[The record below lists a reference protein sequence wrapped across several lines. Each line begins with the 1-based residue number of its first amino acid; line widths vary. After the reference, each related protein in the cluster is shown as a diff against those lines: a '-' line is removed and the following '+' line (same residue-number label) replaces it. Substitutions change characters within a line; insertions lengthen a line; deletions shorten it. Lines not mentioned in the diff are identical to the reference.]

1 MQEIKINNQ
10 VDKDSSKSSNIIGSL
25 YKKYKFKI
33 LISIIFTILAVIPS
47 YLIIKYL
54 DKILELFKVG
64 TLSEIFSQLRYCQII
79 VPFIF
84 PFIISLF
91 VTILLSRFN
100 LNKHKTLKIL
110 LKIVLYIFTYVL
122 LLAFC
127 TLFSKSNGILF
138 IDILISLIN
147 NLGGLGL

>member
-100 LNKHKTLKIL
+100 LNKHKALKVS
-110 LKIVLYIFTYVL
+110 KQYI
-122 LLAFC
+122 
-127 TLFSKSNGILF
+127 
-138 IDILISLIN
+138 
-147 NLGGLGL
+147 